1 VTEQRPRRGRPRR
14 ATIYATV
21 DEGIE
26 DLARVGGL
34 PHPAEADSIW
44 RGIWHEETHNSTAIE
59 GNTLI
64 LRQVATLLEQGLAVG
79 NKELREYLEV
89 QAYAD
94 AAQWVYEQ
102 ATTAGD
108 WISGDLLNLTELRE
122 IHRRVV
128 ERVWKDFPPDDF
140 HAQEGPG
147 SFRQH
152 DIAAFPGG
160 MTPPPVIAVPG
171 LVHDWIVNVNRGP
184 GLDEHLVQ
192 YLARIH
198 ARFESI
204 HPFRDG
210 NGRTGRLV
218 VNLLLVRQGL
228 PPAIIYNR
236 ERSRYIEALVRAD
249 RHGDA
254 GALAEMIA
262 RSIRDSIDRFVLPA
276 LAGPQ
281 RMVPLTS
288 LAGPELSI
296 IALRNAAERGRLRAQ
311 RRGTRWYSTHQ
322 WVGEYAASRHQRR
335 SARGDN

>member
-1 VTEQRPRRGRPRR
+1 MGGQRPGRGRPSRS
-14 ATIYATV
+14 TV
-21 DEGIE
+21 FTAVDQGIE

-44 RGIWHEETHNSTAIE
+44 RDIWHEETHNSTAIE

-64 LRQVATLLEQGLAVG
+64 LRQVAMLLEQGRAVG

-102 ATTAGD
+102 ASSPGD
-108 WISGDLLNLTELRE
+108 WSSGELLTITELRE

-140 HAQEGPG
+140 DPGEGPG
-147 SFRQH
+147 SFRRH

-160 MTPPPVIAVPG
+160 MRPPPFVAVPG
-171 LVHDWIVNVNRGP
+171 LVDDWIGSVNAGP
-184 GLDEHLVQ
+184 AADEHLVQ
-192 YLARIH
+192 YLARAH
-198 ARFESI
+198 TRFEAI

-218 VNLLLVRQGL
+218 MNLLLVRQGL

-236 ERSRYIEALVRAD
+236 ERAKYIDALIRAD
-249 RHGDA
+249 QRADI
-254 GALAEMIA
+254 GALAELIA

-276 LAGPQ
+276 LAGPN
-281 RMVPLTS
+281 RMVPLVS
-288 LAGPELSI
+288 LVSREFSA

-311 RRGTRWYSTHQ
+311 RRGTRWYSTRQ
-322 WVGEYAASRHQRR
+322 WVDEYAASRHQRR
-335 SARGDN
+335 HAGQSD

>member
-1 VTEQRPRRGRPRR
+1 MGDERPARGRPRR
-14 ATIYATV
+14 AAVFAAV
-21 DEGIE
+21 DDGIR
-26 DLARVGGL
+26 DLAQVGGL
-34 PHPAEADSIW
+34 PHPAEAQSIW

-64 LRQVATLLEQGLAVG
+64 LRQVAMLLEEGRAVG

-89 QAYAD
+89 QAYGD

-102 ATTAGD
+102 ATSAGD
-108 WISGDLLNLTELRE
+108 WNTGELLSLTELRE

-128 ERVWKDFPPDDF
+128 ERVWKDFPPDELDPE
-140 HAQEGPG
+140 EGPG
-147 SFRQH
+147 SFRRH

-160 MTPPPVIAVPG
+160 MRPPSLVAVPG
-171 LVHDWIVNVNRGP
+171 LVADWIKSVNDGP
-184 GLDEHLVQ
+184 APGEHLAE
-192 YLARIH
+192 YLARQH
-198 ARFESI
+198 VRFEGI

-218 VNLLLVRQGL
+218 MNLLLVRHGL

-236 ERSRYIEALVRAD
+236 ERSRYIDALIRAD
-249 RHGDA
+249 QRNDV

-276 LAGPQ
+276 LAGPH

-288 LAGPELSI
+288 LTSPKFSA

-311 RRGTRWYSTHQ
+311 RRGTRWYSTRQ
-322 WVGEYAASRHQRR
+322 WVNDYAASRHRR
-335 SARGDN
+335 RVSYQP